1 MPSDAAQPSVAASS
15 NTARLLAPAVPG
27 SNAVRR
33 PPAPPPAP
41 LSVDVSA
48 PAEAPPPEPPI
59 PPVETPV
66 LLPTAAAPLAP
77 MRRVEVDVPRS
88 RSPASPTR
96 IVSIDESRTSTV
108 RTSAS
113 TVSAINGSGGN
124 VHPVAATNNAVS
136 STAKVPNGSAREG
149 RALTSTGAK
158 NRDDSSSSSSSS
170 YKRTSTAKT
179 AAVVGPRPVANAVS
193 TSLAQSAT
201 PSLTSTSEPPR
212 PLAPPSAIGSSER
225 KTTASEESRKVAVE
239 QPRAATKEPET
250 LAQALPTTPDP
261 PKVAEAP
268 KATASSSPSPAEKLA
283 GVASATTT
291 ETSSLPE
298 SSQSPPL
305 PAPARQDSTGA
316 LIGTAAPTAAV
327 GSTNVVS
334 GNDPQAGAI
343 VAAASAAAPSWGF
356 GGVGPT
362 TGSFVTTSSPDDAI
376 VSVALKFQG
385 RRKLLRHSGTTRV
398 GQLLELHPQLLR
410 SGKPQVIV
418 DSHGFEVGNEIS
430 LATLCKP
437 GSLLELEAKADEW

>member
-1 MPSDAAQPSVAASS
+1 
-15 NTARLLAPAVPG
+15 
-27 SNAVRR
+27 
-33 PPAPPPAP
+33 
-41 LSVDVSA
+41 
-48 PAEAPPPEPPI
+48 
-59 PPVETPV
+59 
-66 LLPTAAAPLAP
+66 
-77 MRRVEVDVPRS
+77 
-88 RSPASPTR
+88 
-96 IVSIDESRTSTV
+96 
-108 RTSAS
+108 
-113 TVSAINGSGGN
+113 
-124 VHPVAATNNAVS
+124 VHPVAAKTNAVS

-158 NRDDSSSSSSSS
+158 SRDDSSSSSSSS

-201 PSLTSTSEPPR
+201 PSLASTSEPPR

-225 KTTASEESRKVAVE
+225 KTAAAEESRKVAVE

-250 LAQALPTTPDP
+250 LAQALPPTLDP

-291 ETSSLPE
+291 ETSSLSE

-316 LIGTAAPTAAV
+316 LIGTAPTAAV

-356 GGVGPT
+356 SGVGPT
-362 TGSFVTTSSPDDAI
+362 AGSFVTTSSPDDAI

-418 DSHGFEVGNEIS
+418 DSQGFEVGNEIS